1 MTKRIVLAAG
11 LLVALAGCGSQTD
24 EAPAAGE
31 TPDIAMQTPTQAPA
45 VADEPQVFVEKMS
58 ASDMFE
64 IQAGELAQ
72 EMGTSQKVKD
82 FGAMMVSDHTA
93 SSAKLTTAAGT
104 AEPAITPAPKLTADQ
119 QAKLDALRAAGDG
132 FDALYAQQQVA
143 AHELALST
151 LQAQAE
157 SGSAASLREFA
168 AATAPVVEQH
178 LGTARTLP

>member
-31 TPDIAMQTPTQAPA
+31 TPDIAMQTQAPA

-82 FGAMMVSDHTA
+82 FGAMMVTDHTA
-93 SSAKLTTAAGT
+93 SSTELTAAAEA

-151 LQAQAE
+151 LQAQAAT
-157 SGSAASLREFA
+157 GSAASLREFA